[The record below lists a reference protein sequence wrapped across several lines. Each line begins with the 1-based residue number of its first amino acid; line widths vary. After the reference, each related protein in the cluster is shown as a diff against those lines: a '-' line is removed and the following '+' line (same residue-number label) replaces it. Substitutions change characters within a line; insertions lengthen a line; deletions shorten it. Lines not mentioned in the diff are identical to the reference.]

1 MNKKEGMIKMLDKKR
16 ILRTLVQSASGAA
29 VALITAVSADFSKD
43 AVITAGVSFISTV
56 AIAVLMNINKQVTEA
71 ENNE

>member
-1 MNKKEGMIKMLDKKR
+1 MLDKKR